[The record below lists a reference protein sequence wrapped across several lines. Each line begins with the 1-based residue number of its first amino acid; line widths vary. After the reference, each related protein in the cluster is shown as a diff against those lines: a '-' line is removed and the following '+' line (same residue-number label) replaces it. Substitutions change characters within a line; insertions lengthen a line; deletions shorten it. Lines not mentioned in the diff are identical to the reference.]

1 MRQTFVVLIIVFLS
15 SCSSYK
21 EVPSFDAYAME
32 IAPGKYEIKTSYTS
46 SYRGNLH
53 APFDLRKHVN
63 SHDTYFS
70 VPKIEGVVFFSEID
84 MFEKTEI
91 LGILYQSDLKGKIE
105 FKGNKMV
112 LMLKLP
118 RYEGSSSIPTRWE
131 PYRFNGEYSL
141 QKLANKSLK
150 QDK

>member
-1 MRQTFVVLIIVFLS
+1 MRRTIVVLIIAFLS

-21 EVPSFDAYAME
+21 EVPSFDAYVTETAS
-32 IAPGKYEIKTSYTS
+32 GDYEIKTSYTS

-53 APFDLRKHVN
+53 TPFDLRKYVN

-70 VPKIEGVVFFSEID
+70 VPKIDGIVFYNEIG
-84 MFEKTEI
+84 MFEKSEI
-91 LGILYQSDLKGKIE
+91 LGVLPQSDLKGKIE
-105 FKGNKMV
+105 FNENTMI
-112 LMLKLP
+112 LMLQLP
-118 RYEGSSSIPTRWE
+118 RYEGSSSTPSRWE